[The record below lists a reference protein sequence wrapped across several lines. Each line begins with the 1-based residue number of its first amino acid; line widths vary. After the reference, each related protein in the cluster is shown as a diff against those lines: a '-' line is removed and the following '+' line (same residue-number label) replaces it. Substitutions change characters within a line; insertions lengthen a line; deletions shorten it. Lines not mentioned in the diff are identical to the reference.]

1 MKPKIEL
8 QLPDDFEES
17 IKRDMYKAALEAFQA
32 TAQKHQWADY
42 LNRDRA
48 AAYLGV
54 STGYLDKLTT
64 LGMPTIM
71 IDGHK
76 LYKKSEVDK
85 FMLSFQM

>member
-8 QLPDDFEES
+8 QLPDDFEEG
-17 IKRDMYKAALEAFQA
+17 IKRDMYTVALEAFKA
-32 TAQKHQWADY
+32 TAQKHAWAEY

-54 STGYLDKLTT
+54 STGYLDKLTA

-71 IDGHK
+71 IDGYK